1 MFGVVGVLA
10 ALGALIYLAY
20 RGVSLL
26 LLAPVMA
33 LAAALVGGGVPVLA
47 AYTQVFMEAMG
58 QFIIAYFPLFLL
70 GAVFGR
76 LMEDSGAASAIANRI
91 VALVGSE
98 NAIVA
103 VVLCC
108 GVLTY
113 GGVSL
118 FVVAFAVYPLA
129 AALFRRADIPKR
141 LIPAALA
148 LGAFTFTMSALPGT
162 PAIQNAIPMPYFG
175 TTAFAAPGLGI
186 IAAVVMIAFG
196 LVWLTRQAQ
205 AARLSGEG
213 YPAGDLPMQAGEGS
227 SQRFP
232 RLGAPPEGAVKAAS
246 VGAEAVRA
254 ADTAAG
260 GTSPERPAGD
270 ASGPAPSFAVAFAP
284 IVLVVAVNFLLATFV
299 LPALDTSYLAEER
312 FGATSL
318 TAVQGLWSIIVALTV
333 AIVFVLAANW
343 GRLKD
348 AQSSLSEGANGS
360 LMPIANT
367 ASLVGFGAVVAAT
380 PAFELIT
387 QAVLSLGAFSP
398 LVSLAVAVNA
408 LSAVTGSASGG
419 MSIALQNLGPTY
431 VELARTQ
438 GVSLE
443 AMHRVTSISSG
454 ALDALPHNG
463 AVITVLSICK
473 VGHAEAYRD
482 IFMVAVVGPM
492 LALIAV
498 LAAASLFGS
507 F

>member
-1 MFGVVGVLA
+1 MLGVVGVLA

-33 LAAALVGGGVPVLA
+33 LAAAFVSGGVPVLA
-47 AYTQVFMEAMG
+47 GYTQVFMGAMG
-58 QFIIAYFPLFLL
+58 QFIISYFPLFLL

-76 LMEDSGAASAIANRI
+76 LMEDSGSATVIADRI
-91 VALVGSE
+91 VEFVGPE
-98 NAIVA
+98 NAILA

-118 FVVAFAVYPLA
+118 FVVAFAVFPVA
-129 AALFRRADIPKR
+129 AALFRSSQIPKR

-186 IAAVVMIAFG
+186 IAAAVMFAFG
-196 LVWLTRQAQ
+196 VAWLMRQAA
-205 AARLSGEG
+205 AARTAGEG
-213 YPAGDLPMQAGEGS
+213 YAS
-227 SQRFP
+227 SNDPLAR
-232 RLGAPPEGAVKAAS
+232 GYIAPKAEVAARAHG
-246 VGAEAVRA
+246 VGADVVEDAVA
-254 ADTAAG
+254 TTAARAD
-260 GTSPERPAGD
+260 SN
-270 ASGPAPSFAVAFAP
+270 SPSFGMAIAP
-284 IVLVVAVNFLLATFV
+284 VVMVVAVNLVFSTLIIPQMDV
-299 LPALDTSYLAEER
+299 SYLAEAR
-312 FGATSL
+312 YGPTTL
-318 TAVQGLWSIIVALTV
+318 TEVQGLWSIIVALTAAV
-333 AIVFVLAANW
+333 VFVLATSW

-348 AQSSLSEGANGS
+348 VNSSLTEGANAS
-360 LMPIANT
+360 VLPIANT
-367 ASLVGFGAVVAAT
+367 ASLVGFGAVVAVT
-380 PAFELIT
+380 PAFGLIT
-387 QAVLSLGAFSP
+387 QLVLSLGAFSP

-431 VELARTQ
+431 LELAKTE

-463 AVITVLSICK
+463 AVITVLTICK

-492 LALIAV
+492 LALV
-498 LAAASLFGS
+498 VVLLAATLFGG